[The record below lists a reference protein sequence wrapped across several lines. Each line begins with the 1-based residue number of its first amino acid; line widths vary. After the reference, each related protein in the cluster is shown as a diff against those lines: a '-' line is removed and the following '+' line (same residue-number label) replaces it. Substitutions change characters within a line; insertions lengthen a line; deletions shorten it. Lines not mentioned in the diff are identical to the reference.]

1 MIEKYGTYAGS
12 NDEREEERLAAL
24 TFLDA
29 VRSEVDGAL
38 QRLVDDTR
46 EVFGTGLALI
56 NLILPDVQYF
66 RAWSGDLSPEFA
78 ESRQVA
84 RKHTMCQHVVEREAP
99 LVVED
104 FLDTEEFKDQYFCVN
119 YGVRF
124 YVGTPLVTSDGVAI
138 GTLCLADGEPMEF
151 GEDRLVL
158 LEAFAR
164 AAIGRLET
172 LGALGR
178 ERSAKEKEARRGREL
193 EHILDTSP
201 DIIATVKADGVFA
214 SANQATRRILG
225 FEPEEIIGRRYE
237 DLVYPDDRPRSAR
250 LTAAIEEGARI
261 RFDNRCVRRGGDVVW
276 IEWSVTPAPKEHLAY
291 CVGRDVT
298 ERKRSEK
305 EHSQLAAIV
314 EFSDDA
320 IIGKTLEGI
329 ITSWNRAAERLYGYP
344 AEEAIGRS
352 ITMLIPEDHPDELPS
367 ILEKI
372 RRGEA
377 VDHHETTR
385 VAKDGSLLDV
395 ALTVSPIRG
404 AGGDVVGASTIA
416 QDITERKR
424 MDEALRKNNAL
435 MRLLRE
441 VSAASNEAQGPEAA
455 IRICVEAVC
464 AHTGWPVGH
473 AFLRISNGDQEDK
486 LVSAGVWHLN
496 DPDRF
501 ASFSEA
507 TGGMSFAPGVGLPGR
522 VLASREP
529 AWIADLTAEDGF
541 PRAPQTRAVGLRSAF
556 AFPVL
561 AGDEVA
567 AVLEFL
573 STDATDPDDQIL
585 EVMKQVGIQ
594 LGRVFEREQV
604 EVKLRETKV
613 AAEEASRAK
622 SDFLANMSH
631 EIRTPMNG
639 VIGMTELLLDTDLDR
654 EQREYAETICTS
666 GDNLL
671 HIINDILD
679 FSKIE
684 AGRVDLEV
692 IDFDLRRVV
701 EETVSLFAERAYGKG
716 LELASL
722 IQCDVP
728 DALRGDPGRIRQV
741 LTNLLGNAI
750 KFTEHGEVV
759 VSVELAAQ
767 QEADA
772 GILVRFVV
780 ADTGIGM
787 SEKERSRLFQ
797 AFSQADA
804 STTRKYGGTGLGLA
818 ISKRLAE
825 LMGGRIGVES
835 EPGAGST
842 FFFTLPLKKQPEK
855 ALQTHLARADLRGM
869 KVLIVDD
876 NATNRRILHGQVTSW
891 DMYDD
896 SAASGPDALRK
907 MRAAVEEGEPYDVAI
922 LDMMMPGMD
931 GMQLARSIKDDPN
944 ISRTRLMLLT
954 SIGQRGDG
962 EEARQ
967 AGIEAYLT
975 KPVRQSELY
984 NTLATIMDRPIETAP
999 QEEKRLLSRHA
1010 LQEKENRARGRLL
1023 VAEDNAI
1030 NQKVAVKMLEKL
1042 GYQADVVVDG
1052 LEAIQAL
1059 SRIPYAAVLMDVQM
1073 PRMGGYEA
1081 TAEIRRREESEG
1093 LRRTP
1098 IIAMTA
1104 NAMRGDREK
1113 AIEAGMDDYVPKPVK
1128 PHDLEEALKR
1138 RVKQEEPADTVAPA
1152 GSGYP
1157 GKYPLDHAVIESLRE
1172 LQQAGEPD
1180 LLSELVELF
1189 LEDVP
1194 LRLTALR
1201 EATAQG
1207 DSSSVAKIAHA
1218 LKGSCA
1224 NMGARRVVNLCT
1236 GLEKVGKSGDLSH
1249 VPEVL
1254 CQLEEELVR
1263 ARDALEEQAK
1273 KGR

>member
-1 MIEKYGTYAGS
+1 MIKKYGTYAGS

-29 VRSEVDGAL
+29 VRPEVDGAL

-66 RAWSGDLSPEFA
+66 RAWSGDLSPEFV

-84 RKHTMCQHVVEREAP
+84 RKNTMCQHVVEREAP
-99 LVVED
+99 LIVED
-104 FLDTEEFKDQYFCVN
+104 LLSTEEFKDQYFCVN

-124 YVGTPLVTSDGVAI
+124 YAGTPLITSDGVAI
-138 GTLCLADGEPMEF
+138 GTLCLADEEPMEF

-158 LEAFAR
+158 LEAFAH
-164 AAIGRLET
+164 AAVGRLET

-178 ERSAKEKEARRGREL
+178 ERAAREREARRGREL
-193 EHILDTSP
+193 GHILDTSP
-201 DIIATVKADGVFA
+201 DVIATIGADGVFA
-214 SANQATRRILG
+214 SANQATGHILG
-225 FEPEEIIGRRYE
+225 YEPEEIIGRRYE
-237 DLVYPDDRPRSAR
+237 DLVYPDDRSSSAR
-250 LTAAIEEGARI
+250 LTAAIQEGARI
-261 RFDNRCVRRGGDVVW
+261 RFNNRCVRQDGDVVW
-276 IEWSVTPAPKEHLAY
+276 IEWSVTCEPEEHMAY

-298 ERKRSEK
+298 ERKQSEE
-305 EHSQLAAIV
+305 EHSRLAAIV

-320 IIGKTLEGI
+320 IIGKTLKGI

-352 ITMLIPEDHPDELPS
+352 ITMLVPENRPDELPS

-377 VDHHETTR
+377 VEYHETKR
-385 VAKDGSLLDV
+385 VTKDGRLLDV
-395 ALTVSPIRG
+395 AITISPIRDG
-404 AGGDVVGASTIA
+404 KGEIVGASAIA
-416 QDITERKR
+416 RDITERKR
-424 MDEALRKNNAL
+424 TDGALRKSNAL

-441 VSAASNEAQGPEAA
+441 VSAASNEALGPEVAL
-455 IRICVEAVC
+455 RICVEEVC

-473 AFLRISNGDQEDK
+473 AFLRIPDGDQEGR
-486 LVSAGVWHLN
+486 LASAEVWHTS

-501 ASFSEA
+501 ESFSEA
-507 TGGMSFAPGVGLPGR
+507 TEGMSFARGVGLPGR
-522 VLASREP
+522 VLASGEP
-529 AWIADLTAEDGF
+529 NWVVDLGAEDGL
-541 PRAPQTRAVGLRSAF
+541 PRAPQARAVGIRSAF

-567 AVLEFL
+567 AVLEFF
-573 STDATDPDDQIL
+573 STDAVDPDDQIL
-585 EVMKQVGIQ
+585 GVMKQVGIQ
-594 LGRVFEREQV
+594 LGRVFERERV
-604 EVKLRETKV
+604 EAKLREAKE

-654 EQREYAETICTS
+654 EQREYAETIRAS

-692 IDFDLRRVV
+692 IDFDLRGVV
-701 EETVSLFAERAYGKG
+701 EGTVSLLAERAFGKG
-716 LELASL
+716 LELASF
-722 IQCDVP
+722 IERDVP
-728 DALRGDPGRIRQV
+728 VALRGDPGRIRQV

-767 QEADA
+767 EDADT
-772 GILVRFVV
+772 GILVRFAV

-787 SEKERSRLFQ
+787 SEKERARLFQ

-818 ISKRLAE
+818 ISKRLTE
-825 LMGGRIGVES
+825 LMGGQIGVES

-842 FFFTLPLKKQPEK
+842 FFFTLPLKKQSGR
-855 ALQTHLARADLRGM
+855 ALQTQLPRADLRGL

-876 NATNRRILHGQVTSW
+876 NATNRRILHGQVASW

-896 SAASGPDALRK
+896 GAASGPDALRK

-931 GMQLARSIKDDPN
+931 GMQLARIIKDDPN
-944 ISRTRLMLLT
+944 FSRTRLMLLT

-984 NTLATIMDRPIETAP
+984 NTLATIMGRLTETTP
-999 QEEKRLLSRHA
+999 QEEKRLFTRHA
-1010 LQEKENRARGRLL
+1010 LQEKEICAQGRLL
-1023 VAEDNAI
+1023 IAEDNAI

-1042 GYQADVVVDG
+1042 GYQADVVVNG
-1052 LEAIQAL
+1052 LEAVQAL
-1059 SRIPYAAVLMDVQM
+1059 SRTSYAAVLMDVQM

-1093 LRRTP
+1093 RCRTP

-1104 NAMRGDREK
+1104 NAMQGDRER

-1138 RVKQEEPADTVAPA
+1138 RVRQEPVYTAAPDRNEI
-1152 GSGYP
+1152 SGEFV
-1157 GKYPLDHAVIESLRE
+1157 LDHAVIESLRE

-1180 LLSELVELF
+1180 LLTELVELF
-1189 LEDVP
+1189 LEDTP
-1194 LRLTALR
+1194 IRLTALR

-1207 DSSSVAKIAHA
+1207 DGFSVAKIAHA
-1218 LKGSCA
+1218 LKGSSA
-1224 NMGARRVVNLCT
+1224 NMGARKVVNLCA
-1236 GLEKVGKSGDLSH
+1236 GLEKAGSSGDLSH

-1254 CQLEEELVR
+1254 QRLEKELVR
-1263 ARDALEEQAK
+1263 ARTALEVEAK
-1273 KGR
+1273 RVK